1 MLKKVEELMDD
12 WVSAD
17 EIANIHLRLANISS
31 ALQDDGEEDEMLQVK
46 RFVSMR
52 LLSVLSS
59 GLDGKDGFL

>member
-1 MLKKVEELMDD
+1 MDD

-17 EIANIHLRLANISS
+17 EIANIRLRLANISS
-31 ALQDDGEEDEMLQVK
+31 ALQDDGGEDEMLQVK

-52 LLSVLSS
+52 YSSVLSS

>member
-1 MLKKVEELMDD
+1 MDD

-31 ALQDDGEEDEMLQVK
+31 VLEEDGGEDEMLQVK

>member
-1 MLKKVEELMDD
+1 MDD

-17 EIANIHLRLANISS
+17 EIDNIRLRLANISS
-31 ALQDDGEEDEMLQVK
+31 ALQDDGGEYEMLQVK

>member
-1 MLKKVEELMDD
+1 MDD

-17 EIANIHLRLANISS
+17 EVVNIRLRLANISF
-31 ALQDDGEEDEMLQVK
+31 ALEDHGGEDEMLQVK

>member
-1 MLKKVEELMDD
+1 MDD

-17 EIANIHLRLANISS
+17 EIANIRLRLANISS
-31 ALQDDGEEDEMLQVK
+31 ALQDDDGEDEMLQVK

-52 LLSVLSS
+52 YSSVLLSS

>member
-1 MLKKVEELMDD
+1 MDD

-31 ALQDDGEEDEMLQVK
+31 ALQDDGGEDEMLQVK
-46 RFVSMR
+46 RIVSIGYS
-52 LLSVLSS
+52 SVLSS